1 MPRQESRGCRK
12 HILQYID
19 VTDKV
24 EAQSCFIAFGDAVQS
39 KVYNFCGSEMP
50 FANVEIVVTDDGTIQ
65 VVTSKAVAYNDEF
78 MFDQKCLVYKDHL
91 DNYDPPAVSIL
102 KVIARELTSEET
114 KSIENLIVKAKENP
128 NEVQFRVQFKGNIL
142 S

>member
-1 MPRQESRGCRK
+1 
-12 HILQYID
+12 
-19 VTDKV
+19 
-24 EAQSCFIAFGDAVQS
+24 
-39 KVYNFCGSEMP
+39 MP

-78 MFDQKCLVYKDHL
+78 MFDEKCLVYKDHL
-91 DNYDPPAVSIL
+91 DNDDPLAVSIL
-102 KVIARELTSEET
+102 KVIARKLTSEET